1 MKVGASQVAQS
12 IKNLSAVQ
20 RRLPAK
26 QETRVRSLGQEDPLA
41 KEMATHSSWTI
52 LWIEKPGGPQSIG
65 PQIVRHNLAT
75 KPPPHEGRLL
85 KVKVSK
91 GRAWD
96 LNPGSCNLRVLALN
110 YYPPWAPALSLSD
123 SSWEPCSKDSG
134 LVWCRCAAVIEADSS
149 SRLALLPWPLP
160 GRTLALGRL
169 RMAGP
174 LTHCR
179 PSKSQASVISFGS
192 VRAAITAFESQFTL
206 SLRVN
211 LWVVIFLAFSLL
223 PALRSSHIW

>member
-1 MKVGASQVAQS
+1 MQEAW
-12 IKNLSAVQ
+12 VQ
-20 RRLPAK
+20 Y
-26 QETRVRSLGQEDPLA
+26 LGREDPL
-41 KEMATHSSWTI
+41 KEGMATHFSILAWRISWTEDPGR
-52 LWIEKPGGPQSIG
+52 LWSMGLQR
-65 PQIVRHNLAT
+65 VRHNLAT

-110 YYPPWAPALSLSD
+110 YYPPRAPALSLSD

-160 GRTLALGRL
+160 GRKLALGRL

>member
-12 IKNLSAVQ
+12 VKTLRAMQ
-20 RRLPAK
+20 WRLPAK
-26 QETRVRSLGQEDPLA
+26 QETQVRYLGQGDPLA
-41 KEMATHSSWTI
+41 KETATHSSWTI
-52 LWIEKPGGPQSIG
+52 PWTEKPGGPQSIG
-65 PQIVRHNLAT
+65 PQTVRYNLAT
-75 KPPPHEGRLL
+75 KPLPHEDRLP
-85 KVKVSK
+85 KVKVSR

-110 YYPPWAPALSLSD
+110 YYPPRAPALSLSD

-160 GRTLALGRL
+160 GRKLALGRL
-169 RMAGP
+169 RMTGP
-174 LTHCR
+174 LTHCH

-192 VRAAITAFESQFTL
+192 VRATITAFESQFTL

-211 LWVVIFLAFSLL
+211 LWAVIFLAFSLL

>member
-1 MKVGASQVAQS
+1 MLASL
-12 IKNLSAVQ
+12 IHHE
-20 RRLPAK
+20 PH
-26 QETRVRSLGQEDPLA
+26 EGGGF
-41 KEMATHSSWTI
+41 
-52 LWIEKPGGPQSIG
+52 PGGSVNKESVCNAVETACKARDPGSIPGLGRSPGKGNGNPFQLDDAIG

-75 KPPPHEGRLL
+75 KPPPHEGRLP

-96 LNPGSCNLRVLALN
+96 LNLGSCNLRVLALN
-110 YYPPWAPALSLSD
+110 YYPPRAPALSLSD

-160 GRTLALGRL
+160 GRKLALGRL

-174 LTHCR
+174 RTYCR

-192 VRAAITAFESQFTL
+192 VRATI
-206 SLRVN
+206 
-211 LWVVIFLAFSLL
+211 
-223 PALRSSHIW
+223 SSFKS